1 VTTHIRAARTCDGVW
16 DHRAIRRIDRE
27 TLQDEIT
34 LDDPKAYA
42 RPFTVTR
49 RYRLQPGWTIGEYVC
64 EENNRN
70 QVQDNG
76 VTGFGVP
83 PPPPPPQR

>member
-1 VTTHIRAARTCDGVW
+1 
-16 DHRAIRRIDRE
+16 
-27 TLQDEIT
+27 LQS
-34 LDDPKAYA
+34 
-42 RPFTVTR
+42 
-49 RYRLQPGWTIGEYVC
+49 GWTIGEYVC

-83 PPPPPPQR
+83 PPPPQR